1 MRCGSDDLVHWHGS
15 IAHQGG
21 AAFARKE
28 GSAVSKLY
36 SIMVCA

>member
-21 AAFARKE
+21 AAFARKD
-28 GSAVSKLY
+28 V
-36 SIMVCA
+36 MVPL